1 MKNKN
6 QLANEISEK
15 YLNRQNRSYNVDL
28 NTSSFLLETSNLKN
42 SLSVSQLKMFNQI
55 EKLYLDYFSNL
66 VFDVIEFT
74 VNEIFH
80 D

>member
-6 QLANEISEK
+6 QLANEISVK
-15 YLNRQNRSYNVDL
+15 YLDRQNRSYNVDL